1 MQITSLT
8 VGSNGTFSP
17 NAGTLQVLG
26 SFTYTGGAFGSRIIN
41 DGSVVLNTSFLPGGG
56 LQNDTSLNVPAGF
69 VVGSP
74 TGGTANTVDNE
85 GTINL
90 AGGTLAGGVSAGDG
104 GPIVNNGLITG
115 YGGLQRRRHHQ
126 HAQITQSG
134 GNLTISAGSV
144 AMTNGGGISLASGFQ
159 LRLAS
164 GTLANSDYI
173 NLNAATVA
181 GSGLLDNA
189 GGVVTGRARSLRPF

>member
-1 MQITSLT
+1 M
-8 VGSNGTFSP
+8 
-17 NAGTLQVLG
+17 
-26 SFTYTGGAFGSRIIN
+26 
-41 DGSVVLNTSFLPGGG
+41 
-56 LQNDTSLNVPAGF
+56 PAGIT
-69 VVGSP
+69 VGSP

-90 AGGTLAGGVSAGDG
+90 AGGTLAGGTAGSG
-104 GPIVNNGLITG
+104 GPIVNNGVITG
-115 YGGLQRRRHHQ
+115 YGFLTSGGGIVNN
-126 HAQITQSG
+126 AQITQSG

-173 NLNAATVA
+173 NLNSATVA

-189 GGVVTGRARSLRPF
+189 GGVVTGPGTIIAPFLNSGELVVPPGPTNVTQPFASHGGDRAGRSRRDPERRIDLQHGLHRRRRARVQPGEQRGDD